1 MGERYQ
7 RWRTTLRSERVE
19 NASGV
24 VLIGLLSAAALAMV
38 ALAARSV
45 VWSEAWPAM
54 ATYAAGSVAI
64 GTALALLVPRWP
76 ARWMRGA
83 RRNLRAAHWALLAM
97 WVPIGIFLS
106 LPAAPSFAESY
117 ACERGEGVLV
127 TTSWTDTDESSGT
140 KTGVYTYDGET
151 YDLRASV
158 EEWDVRQ
165 AGPPVPP
172 TADYPYYIR
181 TYRVPWPGA
190 GVVCGNAES
199 SDQEDLVVI
208 GAMGSIGSAL
218 AVTAGL
224 SLLQRRTRPSALRP
238 ALTEG

>member
-1 MGERYQ
+1 MGEQYE
-7 RWRTTLRSERVE
+7 RWRTALRSDRAED
-19 NASGV
+19 AFGV
-24 VLIGLLSAAALAMV
+24 VLICLLSAAALTMV
-38 ALAARSV
+38 VLAARSV
-45 VWSEAWPAM
+45 LWSEAWPAM
-54 ATYAAGSVAI
+54 ATYAVGAVAI

-83 RRNLRAAHWALLAM
+83 RRNLRSAHWALTAM
-97 WVPIGIFLS
+97 WIPIGVFLA

-127 TTSWTDTDESSGT
+127 TTSWTDTDESAGT
-140 KTGVYTYDGET
+140 KTGVYTYGGKI
-151 YDLRASV
+151 YDLRASD

-172 TADYPYYIR
+172 TADYPYYTR

-208 GAMGSIGSAL
+208 GAMGSLGSAL
-218 AVTAGL
+218 AVTAAL
-224 SLLQRRTRPSALRP
+224 SLVQRRTRQLSP
-238 ALTEG
+238 TEG